1 VTEFRY
7 NVKKLVIL
15 WILINK
21 KNSMKK
27 IAVIP
32 LRKDS
37 KGILGKN
44 KKKMLGR
51 PLFSW
56 VLTEAV
62 FSDLDAV
69 YIFTNDKE
77 IVDYINKEYH
87 WTSKVV
93 ALIRDEENANDTA
106 STESVLLEFA
116 EKINYEFSLLCL
128 LQATSPFTVAT
139 DINQAINKVTVEAF
153 DSALTVVKTHRFTWN
168 KDGSPQNYDIFNR
181 PRRQDFEGLLIENG
195 AVYATTKAA
204 FIQSKN
210 RISGNIGLVEMQE
223 ESLTEID
230 SLNDWIIVENLL
242 AERQKRSKSNQRVE
256 YLVLDVD
263 GVFTD
268 GGIYYDAAGEM
279 AKRFDM
285 RDGMGLEILRQN
297 GVEVIVLTSESSEL
311 VAQRM
316 KKLQIQDTFL
326 GVKDKYSFLK
336 HILAAKH
343 SSFESVAYVGDDV
356 NDLAN
361 ICCCGWSFTPSN
373 ATNIVK
379 QHADIVLRNDSG
391 TGAIR
396 EVCETILKY
405 NKRYP

>member
-1 VTEFRY
+1 
-7 NVKKLVIL
+7 
-15 WILINK
+15 
-21 KNSMKK
+21 MKK
-27 IAVIP
+27 IGLIP

-37 KGILGKN
+37 KGIPGKN

-51 PLFSW
+51 PLFTW

-69 YIFTNDKE
+69 YVFTNDEE
-77 IVDYINKEYH
+77 IIHYVNREYH
-87 WTSKVV
+87 WTDKVI
-93 ALIRDEENANDTA
+93 ALLRDENNASDTA
-106 STESVLLEFA
+106 STESVMLEFV
-116 EKINYEFSLLCL
+116 EKINPDFSILCL
-128 LQATSPFTVAT
+128 LQATSPFTLAT
-139 DINQAINKVTVEAF
+139 DINAVVDKIENEKF

-168 KDGSPQNYDIFNR
+168 TDGTPQNYDVFKR

-195 AVYATTKAA
+195 AIYTTTKAA
-204 FIQSKN
+204 FLESKN
-210 RISGNIGLVEMQE
+210 RISGRIGLVEMPE

-230 SLNDWIIVENLL
+230 SPTDWTIVESLL
-242 AERQKRSKSNQRVE
+242 AERQKKHKSNCRIE

-268 GGIYYDAAGEM
+268 GGIYYNADGEM

-297 GVEVIVLTSESSEL
+297 GVPVIVLTSENSAL

-316 KKLQIQDTFL
+316 EKLQIEDTFL

-336 HILAAKH
+336 HILATKN
-343 SSFESVAYVGDDV
+343 SSFEAVAYVGDDV

-361 ICCCGWSFTPSN
+361 ICSSGWSFTPAN
-373 ATNIVK
+373 AIANVQ
-379 QHADIVLRNDSG
+379 QHADIVLRNNSG
-391 TGAIR
+391 AGAIR
-396 EVCETILKY
+396 EVCEWILKY
-405 NKRYP
+405 NCRF